1 MNIRSIP
8 WVEPAHPSIIRI
20 YEDLVAV
27 YRAMKARQEQ
37 VDKIFDEVASQI
49 GFVVTTT
56 IPVNVHIEQHGQ
68 VKSVELDKALRDT
81 MFQKAF
87 GGMVGEFAGGVFH
100 NASPGS
106 YRFYLI
112 WYDAL
117 ALKLR
122 RDWIEPAHVLQ
133 SLVSSIARPGLS
145 AGEIGAVIPECCEPA
160 QWFDPGIT
168 LAVEDVLS
176 ISAISEVY
184 PELRL
189 SERVSADRM
198 LIRQIRPH
206 VMEPVHLT
214 PNLRDTAQFRNT
226 TKL

>member
-27 YRAMKARQEQ
+27 YRAMKERQQ
-37 VDKIFDEVASQI
+37 QIDKVFDEVASQI

-56 IPVNVHIEQHGQ
+56 IPVNVTIEQQGS
-68 VKSVELDKALRDT
+68 VKGVELDKAVRGSL
-81 MFQKAF
+81 FEKSF
-87 GGMVGEFAGGVFH
+87 GGIVGDVAGGVF
-100 NASPGS
+100 AKAAPGS

-133 SLVSSIARPGLS
+133 SLVSTIARPALGVDV
-145 AGEIGAVIPECCEPA
+145 GAVIPECCEPA
-160 QWFDPGIT
+160 QWFDPSIT
-168 LAVEDVLS
+168 L
-176 ISAISEVY
+176 
-184 PELRL
+184 
-189 SERVSADRM
+189 
-198 LIRQIRPH
+198 
-206 VMEPVHLT
+206 
-214 PNLRDTAQFRNT
+214 
-226 TKL
+226 